1 MKRNN
6 ALIILIATC
15 ILIITMTLFYLLT
28 FNNIFTFPMRW
39 ISLLFLVLVEV
50 VGLVVILN
58 TRRNIIGTAI
68 ITLAI
73 LHLVIVFV
81 LSLLYVN
88 VLPFDII
95 RYVIINIL
103 IFAIVIILY
112 ILLANFSMKSQL
124 SNVNYKVGNTILSE
138 IFTSIKDLSL
148 TYSNTEYKKDLE
160 ELIEFIAYKRVVNLT
175 GYENDIL
182 ERINELKASLKNSDE
197 SKIKEDIKKIRN
209 LFEIISNNGKKIG
222 DF

>member
-28 FNNIFTFPMRW
+28 FNNIFTLPMRW

-124 SNVNYKVGNTILSE
+124 SNVNYKVGNTMLSE

-160 ELIEFIAYKRVVNLT
+160 ELIEFVAYKRVVNLT
-175 GYENDIL
+175 GYENNIL
-182 ERINELKASLKNSDE
+182 ERVNELKASLKNSDE

-209 LFEIISNNGKKIG
+209 LFEIVSNNGKKIG

>member
-81 LSLLYVN
+81 ISLLYVN

-95 RYVIINIL
+95 RYVIINTL

-124 SNVNYKVGNTILSE
+124 SNVNYKVGNTMLSE

-175 GYENDIL
+175 GYENNIL

-197 SKIKEDIKKIRN
+197 SKIKENIKKIRN

>member
-15 ILIITMTLFYLLT
+15 ILIITITLFYLLT

-81 LSLLYVN
+81 ISLLYVN

-95 RYVIINIL
+95 RYVIINTL

-182 ERINELKASLKNSDE
+182 ERVNELKASLKNSDE
-197 SKIKEDIKKIRN
+197 SKIKENIKKIRN

>member
-28 FNNIFTFPMRW
+28 FNNIFTLPMRW

-81 LSLLYVN
+81 ISLLYVN

-124 SNVNYKVGNTILSE
+124 SNVNYKVGNTMLSE

-160 ELIEFIAYKRVVNLT
+160 ELIEFITYKRVVNLT
-175 GYENDIL
+175 GYENNIL
-182 ERINELKASLKNSDE
+182 ERVNELKASLKNSDE

>member
-28 FNNIFTFPMRW
+28 FNNIFTLPMRW

>member
-15 ILIITMTLFYLLT
+15 IFIITMTLFYLLT

-197 SKIKEDIKKIRN
+197 SKIKEDIKEIRN

>member
-28 FNNIFTFPMRW
+28 FNNIFTLPMRW

-95 RYVIINIL
+95 RYVIINTL

-124 SNVNYKVGNTILSE
+124 SNVNYKVGNTMLSE

-197 SKIKEDIKKIRN
+197 SKIKEDIRKIRN

>member
-28 FNNIFTFPMRW
+28 FNNIFTLPMRW

-124 SNVNYKVGNTILSE
+124 SNVNYKVGNTMLSE

-160 ELIEFIAYKRVVNLT
+160 ELIEFITYKRVVNLT
-175 GYENDIL
+175 GYENNIL
-182 ERINELKASLKNSDE
+182 ERVNELKASLKNSDE

>member
-50 VGLVVILN
+50 VGLVIILN

-95 RYVIINIL
+95 RYVIINTL

-124 SNVNYKVGNTILSE
+124 SNVNYKVGNTMLSE

-175 GYENDIL
+175 GYEDNIL
-182 ERINELKASLKNSDE
+182 ERVNELKASLKNSDE

>member
-81 LSLLYVN
+81 ISLLYVN

-182 ERINELKASLKNSDE
+182 ERVNELKASLKNSDE

>member
-81 LSLLYVN
+81 ISLLYVN

-95 RYVIINIL
+95 RYVIINTL

-182 ERINELKASLKNSDE
+182 ERVNELKASLKNSDE
-197 SKIKEDIKKIRN
+197 SKIKENIKKIRN